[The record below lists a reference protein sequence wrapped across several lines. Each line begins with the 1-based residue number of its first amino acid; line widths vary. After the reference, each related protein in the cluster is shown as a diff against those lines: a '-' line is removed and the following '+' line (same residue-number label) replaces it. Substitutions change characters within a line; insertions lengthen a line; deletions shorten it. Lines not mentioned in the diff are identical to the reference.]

1 MKYRDIQEFSDEEL
15 SQKLEDGRTE
25 LFNLRFQMA
34 TSQLDN
40 TARVTIVKRDIARV
54 QTEMRARQIAAEK
67 SAAQK

>member
-1 MKYRDIQEFSDEEL
+1 MKYRDIQELSDEEL
-15 SQKLEDGRTE
+15 AQKLEDGRAE

-40 TARVTIVKRDIARV
+40 TARVTIVKHDIARV

-67 SAAQK
+67 SAAQD